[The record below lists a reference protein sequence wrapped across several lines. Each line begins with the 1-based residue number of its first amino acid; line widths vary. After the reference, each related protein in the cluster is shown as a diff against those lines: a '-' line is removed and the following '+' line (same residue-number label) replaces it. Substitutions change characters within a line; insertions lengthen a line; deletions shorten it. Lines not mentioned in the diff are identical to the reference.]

1 MLKMYKKASP
11 KILAVILF
19 LLANFYIAFPE
30 LVFTNRM
37 SYGVFLNAM
46 NSGIIYSV
54 ELDEDSDYMIVRLRG
69 IRVDDK
75 NSLKRKYTVI
85 LGSQNA
91 DILRDAEDRG
101 VKIVKRNNDFY
112 DPVRL
117 IHVWIIVLV
126 VLAINRVVQW
136 KRRTPSEEV
145 QDTIMSE
152 EEKRVIATHI
162 SGHIVVSLFMSTQP
176 RIEEVSIIP
185 HNINKRLAWND
196 TTDDKKYSS
205 KTELMEE
212 LAVLMA
218 GRAAEREIIGDI
230 STRASK
236 DIEFATKIATK
247 MVIVYGMDSKFG
259 PISIKCLKE
268 YDLLS
273 EKILS
278 DIYDRIS
285 QIIKE
290 AEERSSKL
298 IHVHRELVEKL
309 IQVLI
314 EKETVTGEE
323 IQQIYNEYN

>member
-1 MLKMYKKASP
+1 MLKIYKKASP
-11 KILAVILF
+11 VILAGILF
-19 LLANFYIAFPE
+19 LLAGIYYVCPE

-54 ELDEDSDYMIVRLRG
+54 ELDENSDYMIVRLRG
-69 IRVDDK
+69 SRVDDK
-75 NSLKRKYTVI
+75 NSLKRKYTVM
-85 LGSQNA
+85 LGSQNS
-91 DILRDAEDRG
+91 DILRDAEYRD
-101 VKIVKRNNDFY
+101 VKIIKRNNKY
-112 DPVRL
+112 ADPIRL
-117 IHVWIIVLV
+117 LHVWIIGAV
-126 VLAINRVVQW
+126 VFAIDSVVQR

-145 QDTIMSE
+145 HDTIMSE

-162 SGHIVVSLFMSTQP
+162 SGHVVASLFMSTKH
-176 RIEEVSIIP
+176 RIEEVSITP
-185 HNINKRLAWND
+185 HKKRITWNND
-196 TTDDKKYSS
+196 NKKYSS
-205 KTELMEE
+205 KTELMEK

-230 STRASK
+230 STGASK
-236 DIEFATKIATK
+236 DIKIATKIATK
-247 MVIVYGMDSKFG
+247 MVVVYGMDSKFG
-259 PISIKCLKE
+259 TISIKGINLKK

-278 DIYDRIS
+278 DIYDQIS

-290 AEERSSKL
+290 AEKSSSKL

>member
-11 KILAVILF
+11 MILTIILG
-19 LLANFYIAFPE
+19 LLASIYFGCPE

-85 LGSQNA
+85 LGTQNA

-101 VKIVKRNNDFY
+101 VKIVKRHNKYCDS
-112 DPVRL
+112 VRL
-117 IHVWIIVLV
+117 IHLYIIVYVVRVIDLV
-126 VLAINRVVQW
+126 VKK

-218 GRAAEREIIGDI
+218 GRAAEKEIIGDI
-230 STRASK
+230 STVASK
-236 DIEFATKIATK
+236 DIKIANKIATK
-247 MVIVYGMDSKFG
+247 MFVLYGMDSKFG
-259 PISIKCLKE
+259 PISIKGLKK

>member
-1 MLKMYKKASP
+1 MLKIYKKASP
-11 KILAVILF
+11 VILAGILV
-19 LLANFYIAFPE
+19 LLAGIYYGCPE

-54 ELDEDSDYMIVRLRG
+54 ELDENSDYMIVRLRG
-69 IRVDDK
+69 ISVDDK

-91 DILRDAEDRG
+91 DILRDAEYRG
-101 VKIVKRNNDFY
+101 VKIIKRNNKY
-112 DPVRL
+112 TDPIRL
-117 IHVWIIVLV
+117 LHVYIIGAV
-126 VLAINRVVQW
+126 VFAIDRVVQR
-136 KRRTPSEEV
+136 KRRTP
-145 QDTIMSE
+145 SE

-176 RIEEVSIIP
+176 KIEEVSITP
-185 HNINKRLAWND
+185 HNIKKRFAWND

-230 STRASK
+230 STGASK
-236 DIEFATKIATK
+236 DIKIATKIATK
-247 MVIVYGMDSKFG
+247 MVVVYGMDSKFG
-259 PISIKCLKE
+259 TISIKGINLKK

-278 DIYDRIS
+278 DISDQIS

-290 AEERSSKL
+290 AEKSSSKL